1 MSFNEGTRLDPN
13 RVQRRGPGGAKG
25 GMAIGGGIGGL
36 IIVVLALILGI
47 DPSLLNLDPGASG
60 TGGNAGVQDATA
72 QQDFNARCGTGRVRD
87 RTYADCRV
95 LAVVESLDAYWA
107 DALPAAGF
115 SHELPG
121 IVVFDGPR
129 PPPAEPR
136 RRPRGRST
144 ALPTRRLYVDTT
156 FFDSLSQFGYQNGNL
171 AEAYVVAHE
180 YGHHIQNELGIFDI
194 ADRSGSGANSD
205 SVKVELMADCLA
217 GVWVGHA
224 ATTPDPDTG
233 VPFLKPV
240 TQDQLDNALA
250 AAASVGDDRI
260 QQTIQGEADPHT
272 FTHGTSQQRTD
283 AFTTGYT
290 NGTVAACDAFG
301 VIGR

>member
-47 DPSLLNLDPGASG
+47 DPSLLNLDPGTAG
-60 TGGNAGVQDATA
+60 TGGKAGVQDATV
-72 QQDFNARCGTGRVRD
+72 QKDFNDRCVTGASAN
-87 RTYADCRV
+87 TYADCRV

-115 SHELPG
+115 SHGLPG
-121 IVVFDGPR
+121 IVVFD
-129 PPPAEPR
+129 
-136 RRPRGRST
+136 RST
-144 ALPTRRLYVDTT
+144 PTACGTASSSTGPFYCPPDQTLYVDTT

-180 YGHHIQNELGIFDI
+180 YGHHIENELGVFDI
-194 ADRSGSGANSD
+194 ADRAGSGANSD

-233 VPFLKPV
+233 VPFLNPV
-240 TQDQLDNALA
+240 TREQLDNALA

-260 QQTIQGEADPHT
+260 QQAIQGEADPHT

>member
-25 GMAIGGGIGGL
+25 GIAVGGGIGALVIGL
-36 IIVVLALILGI
+36 LLWVLTG
-47 DPSLLNLDPGASG
+47 DSSFF
-60 TGGNAGVQDATA
+60 TGGLDTSVQGAGTTVQDDTA
-72 QQDFNARCGTGRVRD
+72 QQDFNARCVTGSSAN
-87 RTYADCRV
+87 TYADCRV

-107 DALPAAGF
+107 DAMPAAGF
-115 SHELPG
+115 THALPG
-121 IVVFDGPR
+121 IVVFDQSTPSSCGTATSSTGPFYC
-129 PPPAEPR
+129 
-136 RRPRGRST
+136 
-144 ALPTRRLYVDTT
+144 PTDKTLYADTT
-156 FFDSLSQFGYQNGNL
+156 FFDSLSEFGYENGNL

-180 YGHHIQNELGIFDI
+180 YGHHIENELGVFDI
-194 ADRSGSGANSD
+194 ADRSGTGTNSD

-233 VPFLKPV
+233 MPFLEPV
-240 TQDQLDNALA
+240 TQEQLDNALA

-260 QQTIQGEADPHT
+260 QQTIQGEVTPHT

-283 AFTTGYT
+283 AFTDGYT
-290 NGTVAACDAFG
+290 RGTVAACDTFG

>member
-13 RVQRRGPGGAKG
+13 RIQRRGPGGAKG

-36 IIVVLALILGI
+36 IIVILALIFGI
-47 DPSLLNLDPGASG
+47 DPSALNLDSG
-60 TGGNAGVQDATA
+60 TSGQGGSGAVQDDTA
-72 QQDFNARCGTGRVRD
+72 QQDYNTRCATAAAAEK
-87 RTYADCRV
+87 YADCRV
-95 LAVVESLDAYWA
+95 LPVVESLDAYWA

-115 SHELPG
+115 THELPG
-121 IVVFDGPR
+121 IVVFDQST
-129 PPPAEPR
+129 
-136 RRPRGRST
+136 ST
-144 ALPTRRLYVDTT
+144 ACGTASSSTGPFYCPPDQTLYVDTT
-156 FFDSLSQFGYQNGNL
+156 FFDSLSQFGYENGNL

-180 YGHHIQNELGIFDI
+180 YGHHIENELGIFDI
-194 ADRSGSGANSD
+194 ADRSGTGANSD

-233 VPFLKPV
+233 VPFLEPI

-260 QQTIQGEADPHT
+260 QQTVQGEADPHT

-290 NGTVAACDAFG
+290 NGTVASCDSFG
-301 VIGR
+301 VVGR

>member
-1 MSFNEGTRLDPN
+1 
-13 RVQRRGPGGAKG
+13 
-25 GMAIGGGIGGL
+25 MAIGGGIGGL
-36 IIVVLALILGI
+36 LIVVLALILGV
-47 DPSLLNLDPGASG
+47 DPSLLNLDPGTSG

-72 QQDFNARCGTGRVRD
+72 QKDFNDRCVTGASAEHVRRLPRARRHRVPRRILGRCPPRRGLLARAAWRRGLRQATPTACGTASSS
-87 RTYADCRV
+87 T
-95 LAVVESLDAYWA
+95 
-107 DALPAAGF
+107 
-115 SHELPG
+115 
-121 IVVFDGPR
+121 GPFYC
-129 PPPAEPR
+129 PPDQ
-136 RRPRGRST
+136 T
-144 ALPTRRLYVDTT
+144 LYVDTT

-180 YGHHIQNELGIFDI
+180 YGHHIENELGIFDI

-233 VPFLKPV
+233 VPFLNPV

-290 NGTVAACDAFG
+290 NGTVASCDAFG